1 LPSGRQDSGI
11 AAVTA
16 QLTQTQ
22 GLIQN
27 LLAEIHKSSASQAAL
42 KAELKQLRY
51 NVQLLSNIIRGGD
64 GHNKP
69 LLSEVEVLKHAD
81 SHLERRMTKVVQ
93 DMESQMDEL
102 GNAFSSIEDGLKE
115 SIASQRASLEGKIS
129 EADRNRRDNDTQRME
144 LQLLDTKDLRLDKRQ
159 RFQTLATI
167 AIAVL
172 SLIGTTIAL
181 FVKG

>member
-1 LPSGRQDSGI
+1 MPSGRQDSGI

-27 LLAEIHKSSASQAAL
+27 LLVEIHKSSAAQAAL
-42 KAELKQLRY
+42 KAELKSLRY

-64 GHNKP
+64 GHQRP
-69 LLSEVEVLKHAD
+69 LLSEVEILKHAD
-81 SHLERRMTKVVQ
+81 THLEKRMTKVVG
-93 DMESQMDEL
+93 DMEAQMDEL
-102 GNAFSSIEDGLKE
+102 GNAFSSIEDSLKE
-115 SIASQRASLEGKIS
+115 SIVAQRAALEKKIAEGEVSLR
-129 EADRNRRDNDTQRME
+129 ADETHRMQ
-144 LQLLDTKDLRLDKRQ
+144 LQLADTKDLRLDKRQ
-159 RFQTLATI
+159 RLGTIATI